1 MTQGNSMKLIFQF
14 FLPILIGNLFQQL
27 YSFVD
32 SMVVGKG
39 IGDVALAAVGNT
51 SSVHFLILGFAMGLT
66 GGLGICISHS
76 FGANDIEKLRK
87 EIAMSVYIC
96 LAIGIVITVGSLFWM
111 RRLFVFLQTPE
122 DMMTDTLVYFGTI
135 LAGST
140 VTIFNNFAMTL
151 LRSVGN
157 SKVPLASMIVS
168 SVVNIVLD
176 LLFVFPF
183 GMGVFGAALATV
195 LAQVVSALYCLV
207 YIRRAAELLP
217 RKTDW
222 RADGVLLGA
231 LVGKGL
237 PVAVMNSVTAVG
249 GMYCKPG
256 NVFVGVTHRLDRPQM
271 GTAYVAAY
279 AACMKVCGLFEQP
292 GITLGLALLTFTG
305 QNYGAGKY
313 DRIKQGVRA
322 GVVLS
327 VLVNLPFAALEI
339 FCPKLLASLMLN
351 DATVI
356 SYTCIFLPV
365 TGVALFA
372 LGWLFVF
379 RNACQGMG
387 KTVLPMVSGIVEVAM
402 RVMVVLLLA
411 PRLAFRGVAFA
422 EISAWVGAGVMLM
435 ITYFFYQRRLS
446 GKTPD
451 VRG

>member
-249 GMYCKPG
+249 GMVLQ
-256 NVFVGVTHRLDRPQM
+256 VFVNQM

-305 QNYGAGKY
+305 QNYGAGKLRP
-313 DRIKQGVRA
+313 DQTGSQGRCRA
-322 GVVLS
+322 
-327 VLVNLPFAALEI
+327 
-339 FCPKLLASLMLN
+339 FCPCQSSFCSTGN
-351 DATVI
+351 
-356 SYTCIFLPV
+356 FLPE
-365 TGVALFA
+365 
-372 LGWLFVF
+372 
-379 RNACQGMG
+379 
-387 KTVLPMVSGIVEVAM
+387 VSGI
-402 RVMVVLLLA
+402 
-411 PRLAFRGVAFA
+411 PDA
-422 EISAWVGAGVMLM
+422 E
-435 ITYFFYQRRLS
+435 
-446 GKTPD
+446 
-451 VRG
+451 

>member
-1 MTQGNSMKLIFQF
+1 
-14 FLPILIGNLFQQL
+14 
-27 YSFVD
+27 
-32 SMVVGKG
+32 
-39 IGDVALAAVGNT
+39 
-51 SSVHFLILGFAMGLT
+51 
-66 GGLGICISHS
+66 
-76 FGANDIEKLRK
+76 
-87 EIAMSVYIC
+87 MSVYIC

-249 GMYCKPG
+249 GMVLQ
-256 NVFVGVTHRLDRPQM
+256 VFVNQM

-339 FCPKLLASLMLN
+339 FCPKFLASLMLN

>member
-1 MTQGNSMKLIFQF
+1 
-14 FLPILIGNLFQQL
+14 
-27 YSFVD
+27 
-32 SMVVGKG
+32 
-39 IGDVALAAVGNT
+39 
-51 SSVHFLILGFAMGLT
+51 
-66 GGLGICISHS
+66 
-76 FGANDIEKLRK
+76 
-87 EIAMSVYIC
+87 
-96 LAIGIVITVGSLFWM
+96 M

-249 GMYCKPG
+249 GMVLQ
-256 NVFVGVTHRLDRPQM
+256 VFVNQM

-339 FCPKLLASLMLN
+339 FCPKFLASLMLN

-435 ITYFFYQRRLS
+435 ITYFLS
-446 GKTPD
+446 EAALRENSRCERIKGEVIYKNPACTAL
-451 VRG
+451 